1 MSGWQPVALS
11 AIHPKHLSL
20 GAVIVESDGWQR
32 PASYTSAE
40 EEVERVR
47 DGVGICDIS
56 PLGKIVVHG
65 DVEAYL
71 AEGFPQPV
79 PSKPGE
85 SGRLQAAEDSGI
97 KEMVVARLAHDEVL
111 LLTAPNQAP
120 LVIGLLES
128 ESDRCAHSVD
138 VTSVLAGIK
147 ITGPSA
153 SRLLAGVT
161 EMDLRSESF
170 PDMSCAQGSVSQV
183 HGTILRVDHGGLLS
197 YDLYF
202 GREYG
207 EYMWDSL
214 MEAGSPHGVTPFG
227 TEALAGLG
235 TK

>member
-79 PSKPGE
+79 GVIQKE
-85 SGRLQAAEDSGI
+85 ETI
-97 KEMVVARLAHDEVL
+97 KVNGFDKL
-111 LLTAPNQAP
+111 
-120 LVIGLLES
+120 
-128 ESDRCAHSVD
+128 
-138 VTSVLAGIK
+138 
-147 ITGPSA
+147 
-153 SRLLAGVT
+153 
-161 EMDLRSESF
+161 SF
-170 PDMSCAQGSVSQV
+170 EGGSV
-183 HGTILRVDHGGLLS
+183 
-197 YDLYF
+197 
-202 GREYG
+202 
-207 EYMWDSL
+207 
-214 MEAGSPHGVTPFG
+214 
-227 TEALAGLG
+227 
-235 TK
+235 

>member
-1 MSGWQPVALS
+1 MSTWQPVALS

-32 PASYTSAE
+32 PASYTSAGE
-40 EEVERVR
+40 ETDRLR

-65 DVEAYL
+65 DGEAYL

-79 PSKPGE
+79 PSKPGA

-97 KEMVVARLAHDEVL
+97 QEMVVARLAHDEAL

-120 LVIGLLES
+120 LVIALLES
-128 ESDRCAHSVD
+128 ESDRCAHAVD

-147 ITGPSA
+147 IAGPSA

-161 EMDLRSESF
+161 EMDLRPESF
-170 PDMSCAQGSVSQV
+170 PDMSCAQGSVSEV
-183 HGTILRVDHGGLLS
+183 HGTLLRLDHGGLLS

-227 TEALAGLG
+227 TEALARLG
-235 TK
+235 P